1 MNRILTPALNAFLHP
16 RADLRVPPL
25 RAAYALLRRSV
36 RIRLEGRLEAL
47 EAARQGSPRIF
58 ACRHGQLLP
67 LLFAVEP
74 YGLSIVISKSRDGEL
89 LAALLGPYGFGFVRG
104 SSSLGGRVAALQAM
118 RVLAGGASLGIA
130 VDGPHGPRG
139 MVQEGILR
147 LARRA
152 EVPIV
157 PLVAKGSARIVLRR
171 SWDHFELPLP
181 ATSVKVEV
189 KSPVLVGMGSR
200 GSERGRPQLGGTSRG
215 ELEGD
220 GRAEPTTPGAFL
232 LWTFWI
238 VEAGRSACSAPWTRA
253 TIPGRFFS
261 SRLRGH
267 TVVPPRASAGCGR
280 AEASPSMFSVSA

>member
-1 MNRILTPALNAFLHP
+1 
-16 RADLRVPPL
+16 
-25 RAAYALLRRSV
+25 
-36 RIRLEGRLEAL
+36 LEGRLEAL
-47 EAARQGSPRIF
+47 EEARQGSPRIF

-139 MVQEGILR
+139 IVQEGILR

-157 PLVAKGSARIVLRR
+157 PLVARGSARIVLRR

-181 ATSVKVEV
+181 ATSVRVEV
-189 KSPVLVGMGSR
+189 KSPVVVGMGA
-200 GSERGRPQLGGTSRG
+200 
-215 ELEGD
+215 EG
-220 GRAEPTTPGAFL
+220 L
-232 LWTFWI
+232 N
-238 VEAGRSACSAPWTRA
+238 VAGRSLAARLEGNWKESVALNPPPPAR
-253 TIPGRFFS
+253 S
-261 SRLRGH
+261 SYGH
-267 TVVPPRASAGCGR
+267 SG
-280 AEASPSMFSVSA
+280 S